1 MLGQARRHARVRNA
15 VVPQQGHCHS
25 GMGARAGAPRHPDRA
40 GAGVRTTVPIVGQD
54 GRVPRHRLPAWLA
67 VGGAVMVGVLTATQ
81 ARINGSLGLA
91 FGDGLV
97 AALVSFGSGLV
108 VLAVLA
114 IVLPD
119 GRAGLPTVAGCRRGS
134 EPGGPGRR
142 SIPLW
147 MLLGGVAG
155 ALTVATQGLTVA
167 TIGVALFTVG
177 VVAGQTVNG
186 LVLDRVG
193 YGPAGVVAVTM
204 GRVTGAALV
213 LLAVVLCVAG
223 EGLASVPWWML
234 LLPFLAGAGIAWQ
247 QATNGRLRQA
257 VESPLIAT
265 LVNFVVGAVV
275 LGVGDRRARH
285 RRRVASPCADR
296 SLAVSRRSD
305 RGRLHLPVGGA
316 RAAHRRAAA
325 RPRLGRGAARDVGR
339 AGRGVAAAVG
349 PVAGRSARSR
359 VRRLRWRGG
368 RGHPV
373 AAAPRRRLRPDTRQ
387 GRAVG

>member
-1 MLGQARRHARVRNA
+1 M
-15 VVPQQGHCHS
+15 
-25 GMGARAGAPRHPDRA
+25 
-40 GAGVRTTVPIVGQD
+40 
-54 GRVPRHRLPAWLA
+54 PRHRLPAWLA

-119 GRAGLPTVAGCRRGS
+119 GRAGLARLSRGVRRGS
-134 EPGGPGRR
+134 EPGVGRGRR

-186 LVLDRVG
+186 LLLDRVG

-275 LGVGDRRARH
+275 LGAATAVHVIVDGPPPRVPTDPWLYLGGVIGVVYIFLSAALVRHTGVLLLGLGSVVGLLATSVALDAVWPPLSGPSQAAALAAVFVAFAGVAVAVIPW
-285 RRRVASPCADR
+285 RRR
-296 SLAVSRRSD
+296 
-305 RGRLHLPVGGA
+305 
-316 RAAHRRAAA
+316 
-325 RPRLGRGAARDVGR
+325 
-339 AGRGVAAAVG
+339 
-349 PVAGRSARSR
+349 
-359 VRRLRWRGG
+359 
-368 RGHPV
+368 
-373 AAAPRRRLRPDTRQ
+373 
-387 GRAVG
+387 RAVG